1 MRNLVVLKNQWQ
13 AQPPPQLAGGVL
25 VAVSELAAEVV
36 SLEVAPPATDAGA
49 GADAGADVP
58 PEPPLK
64 SVAYQPEPLS

>member
-13 AQPPPQLAGGVL
+13 AQTPPQLAGGVL

-36 SLEVAPPATDAGA
+36 SLAVAPPATDA

>member
-36 SLEVAPPATDAGA
+36 SLAVAPPAT
-49 GADAGADVP
+49 DAGADVP